1 MNNEAETSE
10 EVENDVFDFLATQ
23 SEEVDDDNGEIDT
36 DTDDIQVLRDRI
48 NRRNKSLRTA
58 KKTNHRI
65 QEDNKVLEKRLEELE
80 SKINSPAPNEDA
92 QKQERKEA
100 LEQWRDSVADKPE
113 NALDYTNAVV
123 GDLKGTV
130 VELLTAQQED
140 FNRRLA
146 EIRGD
151 IDPEKNKYRDKIN
164 SLRQNPDFADMD
176 DDVLIKFAKNLSEKV
191 PRGTVRGRRATPDAD
206 PDKRL
211 ADLRAKFKEQFS
223 NG

>member
-1 MNNEAETSE
+1 VDNEANE

-23 SEEVDDDNGEIDT
+23 SEEIDDDNGEIDT
-36 DTDDIQVLRDRI
+36 DTDDIQVLKDRI
-48 NRRNKSLRTA
+48 SKRNQTIRKS
-58 KKTNHRI
+58 KKANHRI
-65 QEDNKVLEKRLEELE
+65 QEENEALEQRLADLE
-80 SKINSPAPNEDA
+80 TKLNSPAPNAEA
-92 QKQERKEA
+92 QNQERKEV

-123 GDLKGTV
+123 GDLKSTV
-130 VELLTAQQED
+130 ADLLAAQQAD
-140 FNRRLA
+140 FDSRLA
-146 EIRGD
+146 QIKSD

-176 DDVLIKFAKNLSEKV
+176 DDVLMKFAKNLSEKV
-191 PRGTVRGRRATPDAD
+191 PRGTVSGRRAMPDSD

-211 ADLRAKFKEQFS
+211 EDLKAKFKAQYS